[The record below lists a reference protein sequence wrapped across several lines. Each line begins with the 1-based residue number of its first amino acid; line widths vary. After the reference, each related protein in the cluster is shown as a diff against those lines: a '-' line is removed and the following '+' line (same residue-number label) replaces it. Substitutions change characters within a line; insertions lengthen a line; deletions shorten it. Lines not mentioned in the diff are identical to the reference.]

1 MRQFLNP
8 QAKANLKLL
17 LVVCCLSLPLLLG
30 QGCDRASSKNG
41 KRPADIKQDEP
52 AKTDDSK
59 LAKTD
64 PALVKSQVETFCG
77 DCHATPLARSF
88 PKSAWAGEVEQG
100 FKFYFTSG
108 RSDLELPVPN
118 HVTGYFEA
126 AAPETLEIPHDEN
139 TDLRTPAQFISKDV
153 VPTGSD
159 VASTSNVKW
168 LQLPGQTKPTVVF
181 TDMRSGEVG
190 SFDPDQNELKIIA
203 HLRNPAH
210 SELCD
215 LDQDGQQ
222 DLIIADLGSFAPA
235 DHNNGQVVWLRW
247 NEQDKEF
254 ETHILAGK
262 IGRVADVQPADFDGD
277 GDWDLIVAEFGWRT
291 TGSIFLLENVA
302 DKKSVP
308 EFKKREVDPRH
319 GAINVP
325 VCDLNGDGLPD
336 FIALI
341 SQEYE
346 EIVYFA
352 NQGNNQFTPQILFAG
367 NDPAFGSS
375 GIELNDLDE
384 DGDLDILYVNGDTF
398 DSFFVKPYHG
408 IRWLENQGDL
418 KFAVHELARMPGVHR
433 ATAADMDNDGDKDI
447 VAVALLPQGLKEKYE
462 TTDFDSA
469 ILLRNQGGG
478 KFERGL
484 LERGICNHPTCLL
497 ADADGDGDIDII
509 AGNYNTRRET
519 PRLRVFWNQLNANR
533 NSQ

>member
-1 MRQFLNP
+1 MKR
-8 QAKANLKLL
+8 LL
-17 LVVCCLSLPLLLG
+17 PACCLLLPLLFG
-30 QGCDRASSKNG
+30 QGCERSSSKNG
-41 KRPADIKQDEP
+41 KPPADIKRGEQ
-52 AKTDDSK
+52 AKTDDSQ
-59 LAKTD
+59 AAPID

-88 PKSAWAGEVEQG
+88 PKSAWAEEVEQG

-118 HVTGYFEA
+118 HVTRYFENE
-126 AAPETLEIPHDEN
+126 APEKLEFPVEAV
-139 TDLRTPAQFISKDV
+139 TDLQAAEQFTSMDV
-153 VPTGSD
+153 APSGADT
-159 VASTSNVKW
+159 ASTSNVNW
-168 LQLPGQTKPTVVF
+168 LQLPGGSPPQVVF

-190 SFDPDQNELKIIA
+190 TFNPNTNELKIIA
-203 HLRNPAH
+203 HLKNPAH
-210 SELCD
+210 SELVD
-215 LDQDGQQ
+215 LDQDGYD

-235 DHNNGQVVWLRW
+235 DHTNGQVVWLRW
-247 NEQDKEF
+247 NEQDQKF
-254 ETHILAGK
+254 ETNILAGK
-262 IGRVADVQPADFDGD
+262 IGRVAEVQPADFDGD
-277 GDWDLIVAEFGWRT
+277 GDWDLIVAEFGWRN
-291 TGSIFLLENVA
+291 TGSIFMLENVA
-302 DKKSVP
+302 DKGRAP
-308 EFKKREVDPRH
+308 QFKKREVDVRH

-325 VCDLNGDGLPD
+325 ICDLNGDGRPD

-352 NQGNNQFTPQILFAG
+352 NLGDNHFTPQILYSG

-447 VAVALLPQGLKEKYE
+447 VAVALLPQGLKDKYE
-462 TTDFDSA
+462 TTDFESA

-478 KFERGL
+478 RFEHGL

-497 ADADGDGDIDII
+497 ADIDDDGDMDMV
-509 AGNYNTRRET
+509 AGNYNTLRET

-533 NSQ
+533 KSK